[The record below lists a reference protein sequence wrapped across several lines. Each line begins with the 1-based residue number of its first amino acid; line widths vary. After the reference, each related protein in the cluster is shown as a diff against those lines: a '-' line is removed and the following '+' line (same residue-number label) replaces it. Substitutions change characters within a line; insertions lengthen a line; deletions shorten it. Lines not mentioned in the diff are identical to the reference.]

1 MLLLDW
7 NIMIINSALHQ
18 LRKNEWPGFL
28 ILGME
33 LCAIVHLL
41 NYGNWQALSN
51 FTSQRRRLFLYPV
64 FSAYGKKVVPVQ
76 CTVYFPKAASV
87 LRVVVLLWR
96 YQMLY

>member
-33 LCAIVHLL
+33 LLQLCICQIMVI
-41 NYGNWQALSN
+41 
-51 FTSQRRRLFLYPV
+51 
-64 FSAYGKKVVPVQ
+64 GKH
-76 CTVYFPKAASV
+76 
-87 LRVVVLLWR
+87 
-96 YQMLY
+96 